1 MSTLTPID
9 SSLAFN
15 VQGLQNGAAKPD
27 MPGLPTVTSTISTG
41 PPAQAPFVT
50 FGTMPQTDGSHI
62 LAGLSSPGIMKRR
75 FSTSLVT
82 IAGGV
87 VGPGTMQSPPM
98 EAAQPGTIS
107 AAGTPTLDY
116 ASVGGL
122 ATHLNNVQGPG
133 GAHGGFV
140 NVSGSFTIPS
150 GVSMAPVA
158 PPSTA
163 TLPAP
168 NAPKSTKRAKNAS
181 VASTPTL
188 SNKGTAAGGTTSST
202 ATTTTGRSRKGT
214 GRKDSSAKRKGSLA
228 AETAAVDAT
237 TGSLTPTIPSAAE
250 SGSPT
255 ARPTAQF
262 RNRPAKNVGSPVSIP
277 SPISTPM
284 MSVAL
289 SDIQQVNS
297 STNNTNLNQVPGGLP
312 VANLRGM
319 SNGFEAMSPPFYSAL
334 APNQTMLMSTNGAG
348 NLEMD
353 TTFQI
358 PRTAMDESEEW
369 TGALDFMTDPK
380 GLDMGEFI
388 FEPSY
393 DKEPEPTGSNSNV
406 LTSTDTP
413 SGTQISL

>member
-1 MSTLTPID
+1 MPELPI
-9 SSLAFN
+9 
-15 VQGLQNGAAKPD
+15 
-27 MPGLPTVTSTISTG
+27 VTSTISTA

-98 EAAQPGTIS
+98 ETAQAGAIS

-158 PPSTA
+158 PPSTVA
-163 TLPAP
+163 LPAP
-168 NAPKSTKRAKNAS
+168 NATKSTKRAKNAS

-188 SNKGTAAGGTTSST
+188 SNKGAAAGGTASST

-228 AETAAVDAT
+228 GETAAVDAT
-237 TGSLTPTIPSAAE
+237 TGSLTPTIPNAAE
-250 SGSPT
+250 TGSPT
-255 ARPTAQF
+255 TRPTAQF

-284 MSVAL
+284 MSVSL
-289 SDIQQVNS
+289 SDIQQVNG

-348 NLEMD
+348 NMEMD

-393 DKEPEPTGSNSNV
+393 DKEPEPAGSNSNV